1 METKTSAKWTVK
13 RFLLEE
19 IWLWSLCLDEFVGR
33 GEFRSR
39 RWVAARICPWW
50 VHAICNECGVC
61 ERKLFL
67 VSFKRKRI
75 PPLWRVINN
84 RESKEIQNTNLTYC
98 LVEMKVWG
106 KKGVGREEEIP
117 TYIPLFGCKRKMK
130 EKNNLD
136 MGSTKILLSKCK
148 RII

>member
-1 METKTSAKWTVK
+1 MQKQIIELGFNKKMETKTSAKWTVK

-61 ERKLFL
+61 ERKLSL
-67 VSFKRKRI
+67 VSFKQKKI

-98 LVEMKVWG
+98 LVEMKFWG
-106 KKGVGREEEIP
+106 
-117 TYIPLFGCKRKMK
+117 RKVYEGK
-130 EKNNLD
+130 HKFQQIKNLP
-136 MGSTKILLSKCK
+136 SK
-148 RII
+148 